1 MQNQPQLAQISQAAF
16 AAKFQSK
23 REVYRFLSSEVRAYL
38 PSYETVTI
46 WHLRDLAMGSKT
58 IIPCDDVKV
67 IDVPQFEG
75 LSIQDIFAFAQ
86 HDRDVERALP
96 PGKEIQ
102 KLSRA
107 YLANVIYTIM
117 GQNFQNWVNAQVNL
131 RNQRVAQEGNN
142 MISMDPQ
149 IAQIFQQSTA
159 ISGKLHPSNSCIPH
173 SLQGQVQPPHE
184 GLRGQEEV
192 QGPDPAGEAR
202 GAAAGGR
209 DRRQDGRVRAHEAGG
224 GGGEGHQGAR

>member
-1 MQNQPQLAQISQAAF
+1 
-16 AAKFQSK
+16 
-23 REVYRFLSSEVRAYL
+23 
-38 PSYETVTI
+38 
-46 WHLRDLAMGSKT
+46 MGSKT

-86 HDRDVERALP
+86 NDRDVERALP
-96 PGKEIQ
+96 PSKEIQ
-102 KLSRA
+102 KLSRG

-142 MISMDPQ
+142 MITMDPQ

-159 ISGKLHPSNSCIPH
+159 ISGK
-173 SLQGQVQPPHE
+173 
-184 GLRGQEEV
+184 
-192 QGPDPAGEAR
+192 
-202 GAAAGGR
+202 
-209 DRRQDGRVRAHEAGG
+209 
-224 GGGEGHQGAR
+224 